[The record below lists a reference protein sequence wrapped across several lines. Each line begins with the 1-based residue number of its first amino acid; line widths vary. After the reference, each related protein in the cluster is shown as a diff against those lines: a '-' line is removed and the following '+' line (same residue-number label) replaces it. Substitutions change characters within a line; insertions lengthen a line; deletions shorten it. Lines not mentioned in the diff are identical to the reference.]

1 MKISE
6 QFNKLGLYM
15 VSLIMLFV
23 FVLILSAKVPFC
35 FGSGCSFIGF
45 KTLISSNIVPLI
57 CIALILLGVYFF
69 IRFKNITK
77 YNGLDSVK
85 ITECQ
90 SESYENLT
98 FLATYI
104 VPFIGF
110 SFDDPQK
117 NLAYFLLIIV
127 IGLIFIK
134 TDKYYANPTRA
145 LFGYKLYKVSITHA
159 SNGETKNLIA
169 ITTDNLVVG
178 DYVYYSFFDEL
189 FFIARKNNELSGF
202 KK

>member
-23 FVLILSAKVPFC
+23 FVLILSAKVPLC
-35 FGSGCSFIGF
+35 FGNDCSFIGF
-45 KTLISSNIVPLI
+45 KALISSNIIPII
-57 CIALILLGVYFF
+57 CIVLILSGMYFF

-77 YNGLDSVK
+77 FNGLDSVK

-117 NLAYFLLIIV
+117 NAAYFLLIIV
-127 IGLIFIK
+127 IGLIFIR
-134 TDKYYANPTRA
+134 TDKYYANPTLA
-145 LFGYKLYKVSITHA
+145 LFGYKLYKVSISHA

-169 ITTDNLVVG
+169 ITTDKLAVG

-189 FFIARKNNELSGF
+189 FFIARK
-202 KK
+202 KQ